1 LRSKYIAVPASMFGM
16 VLGIVGLGGSWRI
29 AARVWAL
36 PSWPGEAIIG
46 LGVAVWLVL
55 LVLYAAKWV
64 VRRQE
69 SLTEFHHPV
78 QCCFVG
84 IVPVSTALVG
94 LALRPY
100 DHTMSL
106 WIAGAG
112 IAGQLVFGVYRTGEL
127 WKGDRDPAAT
137 TPVLYL
143 PTVAGSFVSAIA
155 LGAFGFREWGA
166 PFFGAGLLSW
176 LAIESVLIHRLYVV
190 SELAPALRPTLGI
203 ALAPPAVGCLA
214 YLSLTQG
221 PPDLIV
227 KGLLGYAFFQSL
239 VLSRLIPWI
248 AKQPFA
254 GSYWAFSFGIV
265 AFASSAILFIER
277 GGTGPIASAAP
288 VIFILANAAIGALI
302 LGTLW
307 LIARGRL
314 LPPAPAPA
322 ASPAAAAA
330 GS

>member
-1 LRSKYIAVPASMFGM
+1 LTSKNIAVPASMFGM
-16 VLGIVGLGGSWRI
+16 VLGIVGLGGAWRI
-29 AARVWAL
+29 ASRVWLL

-46 LGVAVWLVL
+46 LGAAVWLIL
-55 LVLYAAKWV
+55 LVLYAAKWAA
-64 VRRQE
+64 RRQE
-69 SLTEFHHPV
+69 SLAEFHHPI

-84 IVPVSTALVG
+84 IVPVSTVLVG

-100 DHTMSL
+100 GAVPAL
-106 WIAGAG
+106 WIVGLG
-112 IAGQLVFGVYRTGEL
+112 IAGQLTFGIYRTGEL
-127 WKGDRDPAAT
+127 WKGNRDPSTT
-137 TPVLYL
+137 TPILYL

-155 LGAFGFREWGA
+155 LGTFGFGGWGM

-176 LAIESVLIHRLYVV
+176 LAIESVLLHRLYVV

-221 PPDLIV
+221 PPDFV
-227 KGLLGYAFFQSL
+227 VNALLGYAFFQSL
-239 VLSRLIPWI
+239 VLIRLLPWI

-265 AFASSAILFIER
+265 AFASSTILYIER
-277 GGTGPIASAAP
+277 GGAGPIASAAP

-302 LGTLW
+302 VGTVW
-307 LIARGRL
+307 LLIQGRL
-314 LPPAPAPA
+314 LPPAAAPA
-322 ASPAAAAA
+322 TARS
-330 GS
+330 